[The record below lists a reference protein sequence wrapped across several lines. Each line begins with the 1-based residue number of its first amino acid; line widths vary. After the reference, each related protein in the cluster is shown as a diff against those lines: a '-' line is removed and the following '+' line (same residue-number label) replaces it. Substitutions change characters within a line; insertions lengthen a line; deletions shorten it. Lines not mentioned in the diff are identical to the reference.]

1 MSGYEIH
8 IHGKRRAPMQ
18 KGDRPAIRI
27 SPEAYNTL
35 LEIGEE
41 SIVSIKDIESIL
53 IVEASK
59 HVVYDRQE
67 V

>member
-1 MSGYEIH
+1 MRGYEIH
-8 IHGKRRAPMQ
+8 IPGKRRAPMQ
-18 KGDRPAIRI
+18 KGDRPTIRI
-27 SPEAYNTL
+27 SPEAYNVL

-41 SIVSIKDIESIL
+41 SIMSIKDIASIL
-53 IVEASK
+53 IIEASK

>member
-35 LEIGEE
+35 LEIREE

-59 HVVYDRQE
+59 HVVYDR
-67 V
+67 

>member
-27 SPEAYNTL
+27 SPEAYNTI

>member
-8 IHGKRRAPMQ
+8 IPGKRKAPMQ

-27 SPEAYNTL
+27 SPEAYNIL

-41 SIVSIKDIESIL
+41 SIMSIKDIASIL
-53 IVEASK
+53 IIEASK